1 MLGSSA
7 LRCPNLAG
15 NVSATSGERFS
26 STHGLTRE
34 EFRAEHRMNDICDSH
49 DAVIEGRRIGRTT
62 FQVAM
67 CRLITL
73 IISLGIC
80 SLAAGDTIKATI
92 KGTACDLCAST
103 IEKTFRAQPEVK
115 TVDVDLENKVVTIQ
129 TRHGLTMDDSKI
141 RKLLGN
147 VGYSVVAV
155 AREKQ

>member
-1 MLGSSA
+1 MLGKSA
-7 LRCPNLAG
+7 LRCPNLAE
-15 NVSATSGERFS
+15 NVSATSDERFS
-26 STHGLTRE
+26 STHSLTRE
-34 EFRAEHRMNDICDSH
+34 EFRRAPNERYTRFARRSYR
-49 DAVIEGRRIGRTT
+49 GRRIGRTT

-67 CRLITL
+67 FRLVTF

-80 SLAAGDTIKATI
+80 SLAAADTIKATI

-115 TVDVDLENKVVTIQ
+115 TVDVDLENKLVTIQ
-129 TRHGLTMDDSKI
+129 TKPGLTIDDSKI

-155 AREKQ
+155 GREKQ